1 MGTRDEITMAWEK
14 FDWKEFDRLLV
25 EYDERFKEVLPTEQM
40 PPQDFRNAIEIMREA
55 LRTGKPYEPPPLPEG
70 CIS

>member
-1 MGTRDEITMAWEK
+1 MNKEETRAEYN
-14 FDWKEFDRLLV
+14 RLLR
-25 EYDERFKEVLPTEQM
+25 EHLKRFGRGLPYLLPAKDEE
-40 PPQDFRNAIEIMREA
+40 NIIEILREC